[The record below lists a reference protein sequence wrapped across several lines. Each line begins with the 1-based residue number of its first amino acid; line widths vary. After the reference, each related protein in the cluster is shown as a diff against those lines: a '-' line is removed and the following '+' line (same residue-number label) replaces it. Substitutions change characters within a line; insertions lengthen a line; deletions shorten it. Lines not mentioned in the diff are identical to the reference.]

1 MTGPLA
7 RIPWATWKPR
17 LLDCLGDYGRRAFA
31 SDLLAGL
38 TVGVVAL
45 PLAMA
50 FGIASGVTPQAGIYT
65 AIVGGFL
72 VSLLGGSRI
81 QIGGPTGAF
90 VVIVAGIIAKEGLS
104 GLLMVT
110 MMAGV
115 ILLFLALT
123 GLGQAVKFIPRPVV
137 LGFTNGIALLI
148 ASTQIKD
155 FLGLKLAGNPS
166 EFFER
171 MGAIAAA
178 LPSVDPLA
186 IGLAT
191 GSLALVLLVPK
202 WIPRLPG
209 SIVALLAGTAAVA
222 VFGLPVETIGSKF
235 GGIPS
240 SLPPIAIPQFRADL
254 ILPLLPSA
262 LTVALLA
269 AVESLLS
276 AVVADSMSGDRHNS
290 SAELLAQGVA
300 NLIVPLVGGIPVT
313 GAIARTATNYRSGAK
328 TPVAGMVHAVT
339 LLVIVLLLAP
349 LAIHVPLATLAAVLF
364 VVAYNMGEWREI
376 GGIWRLDWTDKSVW
390 MITFALTVMAD
401 LTIAVETGIAL
412 AALLYIYRV
421 TETTSVSMVTREYIE
436 AGHAHVLQGK
446 DLPDYVT
453 ILRIHGPFLFG
464 MTDKL
469 LDATADLDAFAPIVI
484 LRLRNMNAIDAT
496 GLHAL
501 ERLSDRL
508 KRSGRTLVLCGAAI
522 SRRRSSSRPS
532 SWSTWAGR
540 TSWRTCRRRWN
551 ARTRSGR
558 RPRSKRVSA
567 RPPAG
572 VRPLAG
578 LALRRGLL
586 GRRRLG
592 FRDVGLGRLLL
603 AFADRRQA
611 LAQRLHEVDDL
622 RRRLFLGR
630 DHFLAGNL
638 GVDDPAQLALVL
650 VLVPASDPAA
660 SRTSRSPAGRAAP
673 RRASASPAAGR
684 TRTPRSS
691 RGSRRPGAACTSPGP
706 SRAPRRPPGIPG
718 RRGRPCRCRP
728 CRPCPRG

>member
-1 MTGPLA
+1 MTGLLS

-17 LLDCLGDYGRRAFA
+17 LLDSLRDYGRRTLL

-50 FGIASGVTPQAGIYT
+50 FGMASGVTPQAGIYT

-72 VSLLGGSRI
+72 VSMLGGSRI

-155 FLGLKLAGNPS
+155 FLGLTLAGNPS
-166 EFFER
+166 EFFAR
-171 MGAIAAA
+171 MGAIGGA
-178 LPSVDPLA
+178 LSTIDPLA
-186 IGLAT
+186 VGLAT
-191 GSLALVLLVPK
+191 GSLALILLVPK

-222 VFGLPVETIGSKF
+222 VFGLPVETIRSKF
-235 GGIPS
+235 GGIPN
-240 SLPPIAIPQFRADL
+240 SLPAVAIPQFRADL

-339 LLVIVLLLAP
+339 LLAIVLLLAP
-349 LAIHVPLATLAAVLF
+349 LAKYVPLATLAAVLF

-390 MITFALTVMAD
+390 MITFTLTVMAD
-401 LTIAVETGIAL
+401 LTLAVETGIAL

-421 TETTSVSMVTREYIE
+421 TETTSVSTVTREYIE
-436 AGHAHVLQGK
+436 SGHAHVLQGK

-469 LDATADLDAFAPIVI
+469 LDATADLDTFAPIVI
-484 LRLRNMNAIDAT
+484 LRLRNMTAIDAT

-508 KRSGRTLVLCGAAI
+508 KRSGRTLVLCGA
-522 SRRRSSSRPS
+522 RDQ
-532 SWSTWAGR
+532 
-540 TSWRTCRRRWN
+540 
-551 ARTRSGR
+551 
-558 RPRSKRVSA
+558 
-567 RPPAG
+567 PA
-572 VRPLAG
+572 
-578 LALRRGLL
+578 
-586 GRRRLG
+586 
-592 FRDVGLGRLLL
+592 
-603 AFADRRQA
+603 AF
-611 LAQRLHEVDDL
+611 LAQAEFVEHVGRQNIVPHVQAALERAHEI
-622 RRRLFLGR
+622 R
-630 DHFLAGNL
+630 
-638 GVDDPAQLALVL
+638 PK
-650 VLVPASDPAA
+650 AA
-660 SRTSRSPAGRAAP
+660 
-673 RRASASPAAGR
+673 
-684 TRTPRSS
+684 
-691 RGSRRPGAACTSPGP
+691 
-706 SRAPRRPPGIPG
+706 
-718 RRGRPCRCRP
+718 
-728 CRPCPRG
+728 